1 MDSQSVINSFKA
13 KLQKLKND
21 LEATQKLNNEKNVRH
36 REIEKE
42 RETVW
47 DIYRSR
53 FLLYLYIFRFVNK

>member
-21 LEATQKLNNEKNVRH
+21 LEATQKTQNEKHVRH

-42 RETVW
+42 RETV
-47 DIYRSR
+47 
-53 FLLYLYIFRFVNK
+53 